1 MRSERVLLSV
11 CITGRSGGFTLHDVE
26 CLIGILS
33 FLFHFCVTH
42 WSIETTRNFHSVLT
56 CQQLKIAQTT
66 EMLSEIGI
74 SICGIFQ
81 KRFHHCFLRQIITV
95 KIQSKG
101 DLEAMCSHI
110 YGTILFTSSFWR
122 HFLYFMS
129 NTWGMG
135 EDTNA
140 QALMPFSLF
149 FLSVYLFTRRV
160 EAIKTPQML
169 HYKHQKQQKSP
180 KKSFSWYHW

>member
-11 CITGRSGGFTLHDVE
+11 CITGRSGGSTLHPWREMPDWNIV
-26 CLIGILS
+26 IP
-33 FLFHFCVTH
+33 FHFCVTH
-42 WSIETTRNFHSVLT
+42 WSIETTRNFHSAL
-56 CQQLKIAQTT
+56 
-66 EMLSEIGI
+66 LSEIGI

-81 KRFHHCFLRQIITV
+81 KRFHHCFVSVELRQIVTV

-129 NTWGMG
+129 NTWRMG

-149 FLSVYLFTRRV
+149 LPSVYLFTWRV

-180 KKSFSWYHW
+180 ESSISWYHW